1 MSALRFNHVFAGLIF
16 IRALSAF
23 VINPKYT
30 NRIRNFQGLF
40 TPVASPVRHFAAA
53 INDRLG
59 KPEEHDHRPLAVVR
73 AENQELRV
81 TLMGVMGQLEELER
95 VNAERAKLGPLRP
108 LCTPVRVLATDSG
121 TSDSLA
127 LAGASGNAIMQG
139 MAVVYSQGLVGRIDR
154 VGIGGSQVQLV
165 TDRSFRVT
173 AHFQY
178 WEKQKDGRLLP
189 KRRDTSLAV
198 VQGEGKG
205 ALAVQT
211 MTAKEAERVQIG
223 DEVVLDDS
231 SWPRAVQS
239 QRLGQVVSKTVRRD
253 APQFCKIRIKPMRD
267 LKELQ
272 EVQVLT
278 KVTPTV
284 D

>member
-1 MSALRFNHVFAGLIF
+1 MSSIRFNHVFTALVAVS
-16 IRALSAF
+16 ALSAF

-30 NRIRNFQGLF
+30 NQIRNFQGLF
-40 TPVASPVRHFAAA
+40 APVASPVRQFAAA
-53 INDRLG
+53 INDRLAT
-59 KPEEHDHRPLAVVR
+59 PHEQDHRPLAAVR

-81 TLMGVMGQLEELER
+81 TLMGVMGQLAELKR

-108 LCTPVRVLATDSG
+108 LCTPVRVIATDSG

-127 LAGASGNAIMQG
+127 LAGTSRNAIMQG

-154 VGIGGSQVQLV
+154 VGLGGSQVQLV

-178 WEKQKDGRLLP
+178 WEKQQDGSLLP
-189 KRRDTSLAV
+189 KPRQTSLAV

-205 ALAVQT
+205 AMVVQS
-211 MTAKEAERVQIG
+211 MTAKDAEHVQIG

-231 SWPRAVQS
+231 SWPPAVQS
-239 QRLGQVVSKTVRRD
+239 QRLGLVVSKTVRRD
-253 APQFCKIRIKPMRD
+253 APSSIGFASSPCAI
-267 LKELQ
+267 
-272 EVQVLT
+272 
-278 KVTPTV
+278 
-284 D
+284 